1 MYADDIPQAQ
11 VHRPRA
17 AGAEGPQPFRC
28 LLPAE
33 IPLPP
38 SGPGEA
44 PVFAS
49 YPRPPHRCTK
59 DPTLVTLLPR
69 SRLTLGLTPS

>member
-17 AGAEGPQPFRC
+17 AGAEGPQPLRC

-33 IPLPP
+33 MPLPP
-38 SGPGEA
+38 SGPGEP

-49 YPRPPHRCTK
+49 YPRPPHHCTK
-59 DPTLVTLLPR
+59 VPTLVTLSPR
-69 SRLTLGLTPS
+69 PRLASGLTPS